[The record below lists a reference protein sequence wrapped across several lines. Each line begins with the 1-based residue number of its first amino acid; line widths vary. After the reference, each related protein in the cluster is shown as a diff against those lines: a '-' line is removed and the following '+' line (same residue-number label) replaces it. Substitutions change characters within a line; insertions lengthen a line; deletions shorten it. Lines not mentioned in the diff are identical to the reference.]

1 MITYSK
7 SRFEIPAT
15 NNWRLVFI
23 WMVVKLFNEDVRWQ
37 KGIWRSHHMS
47 QVILGNLIIYSM
59 TLLEILLQ
67 QSSCSS
73 VAVGKSNSLPWHNS
87 FDSLLLIFIIS
98 CAIWRRVK
106 WHNYNF
112 FFYTML
118 LYRLLNENTIW
129 IAWLILKH
137 FIFLLNQSYNVRLVC
152 TKITYMGVYKYN
164 ITHLVLRNKSDLFLN
179 I

>member
-73 VAVGKSNSLPWHNS
+73 VVVGKSNSLPWHNS

-112 FFYTML
+112 FL
-118 LYRLLNENTIW
+118 LYNGIIQIVEW
-129 IAWLILKH
+129 KH
-137 FIFLLNQSYNVRLVC
+137 YMNCVIYFKIFYIFVQS
-152 TKITYMGVYKYN
+152 I
-164 ITHLVLRNKSDLFLN
+164 I
-179 I
+179 